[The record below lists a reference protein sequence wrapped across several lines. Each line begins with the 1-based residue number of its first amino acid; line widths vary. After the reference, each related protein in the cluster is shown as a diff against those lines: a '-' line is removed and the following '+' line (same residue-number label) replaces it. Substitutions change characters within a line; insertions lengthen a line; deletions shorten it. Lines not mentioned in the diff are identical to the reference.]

1 MLNIKDDFYE
11 ELDSDLELEN
21 PVGSKVNCSVAEC
34 DFAVAGITITG
45 LPHLTIVGANSEY
58 TVIPTTEDLIKFRD
72 GIDKMLHL
80 LED

>member
-21 PVGSKVNCSVAEC
+21 PVAEC

-58 TVIPTTEDLIKFRD
+58 TVIPTKEDLIKFRD
-72 GIDKMLHL
+72 GINKLIYLIND
-80 LED
+80 